1 MMSFF
6 SSEMFPSIG
15 FLSEWISLYPVF
27 YTSSFAPCVRVLGGL
42 RGEENRAK
50 TGEEEKISLPCSGSV
65 SKHQQPGAS
74 RQLDGELGRWPRFL
88 EAPPGTWMHLSEPF
102 TPKPAMPRR
111 VIGIPEALCLVKPW
125 IPEV

>member
-6 SSEMFPSIG
+6 SSEMSPSIG

-50 TGEEEKISLPCSGSV
+50 TGEEEKISSPSSSSV
-65 SKHQQPGAS
+65 SKNQQPGAS
-74 RQLDGELGRWPRFL
+74 RQLDGELGRRPRFL
-88 EAPPGTWMHLSEPF
+88 EAPPGTWMHLSEPSG
-102 TPKPAMPRR
+102 TSQSPSLQSQQCHD
-111 VIGIPEALCLVKPW
+111 VL
-125 IPEV
+125 